1 MVKTDR
7 NTTAR
12 SGNPRSSRN
21 LRGTDWVLIT
31 GQPHCGKTIAIQTLV
46 RALQK
51 SGVRCRGFI
60 TEEVLKGRDRNGFDV
75 LTVPDGKRA
84 ILSRKEG
91 LSPSLPKTGKYTVD
105 VKSFESVALASLSPN
120 KSDPTDVVYI
130 VDEIGRMELHSIRF
144 QERIRNLLSQGVRL
158 LGVVTAPGYGHRV
171 PFCDELCSKEGVK
184 VHKLTKACRE
194 PKTISLME
202 ELLTKWSPHGG
213 SITNGI
219 AGDSDSQMKQQ
230 QQSKDTKENG
240 TSQTANVSGQTPP
253 TSASEAKLDS
263 QSKLQHQHQ
272 QPNETKGIG
281 TTQESEQSPP
291 TNGQKENPAAAV
303 RTEKQAPT
311 PTANLKAA
319 KMEAN

>member
-1 MVKTDR
+1 MTAVTQTQQPHSDVAMV
-7 NTTAR
+7 NTNKDTATR
-12 SGNPRSSRN
+12 TGNPRSSRN
-21 LRGTDWVLIT
+21 SRGTDWVLIT

-46 RALQK
+46 KALQDG
-51 SGVRCRGFI
+51 GVRCRGFI

-91 LSPSLPKTGKYTVD
+91 LSPSMPKTGKYTVD

-120 KSDPTDVVYI
+120 KSDPSDVVYV

-171 PFCDELCSKEGVK
+171 PFCDEICSKEGVK

-202 ELLTKWSPHGG
+202 ELLTKWSPDGG
-213 SITNGI
+213 RVANGI
-219 AGDSDSQMKQQ
+219 VSGSEGDSDSQMKQQ
-230 QQSKDTKENG
+230 QQEQQQQQPKETKENG
-240 TSQTANVSGQTPP
+240 TTETAKESGQTP
-253 TSASEAKLDS
+253 
-263 QSKLQHQHQ
+263 Q
-272 QPNETKGIG
+272 
-281 TTQESEQSPP
+281 
-291 TNGQKENPAAAV
+291 TNGQKEEPSPAAAT
-303 RTEKQAPT
+303 TEKQAPT